1 MAKLVN
7 ATQHRGHHEG
17 TYRLRPDGRW
27 ECRFTM
33 PDGKRKSVYG
43 RSRPDVRAKMEEALG
58 KAKKG
63 IDLKGEK
70 QTVAHFLDTWLEETQ
85 RPRLRPSTLKSYESY
100 IRLHI
105 VPALG
110 DKTLGEL
117 TAQDVQRFL
126 NGLSKTKPRRPSKKV
141 GTASTAGEKRE
152 PSSSRVTEPAL
163 SPRTVQYIRAI
174 LRAALGQALRWGY
187 VERNVA
193 ALASPPRQQPKQVA
207 ALSAAHA
214 QTLID
219 HTRDD
224 RLGALF
230 ATALYTGMRQG
241 ELLGLRWPDVDLD
254 AGTVRVRQAVQK
266 VDKQWQFVEPK
277 SANGKRTVPLC
288 EPAVA
293 VLKRQKEHVKAMRQH
308 AGEAWTEW
316 GLVFPSE
323 LGTPLDSSNVTK
335 HLQRCLAMNAL
346 PRVSFHALRHTC
358 GSLLH
363 QEGVPART
371 IMEILGHSQITLTL
385 GTYCHATDASI
396 GEAAGA
402 LARALG
408 GAP

>member
-1 MAKLVN
+1 MAKLVHAN
-7 ATQHRGHHEG
+7 QHRGHHEG
-17 TYRLRPDGRW
+17 SYRLRKDGRW
-27 ECRFTM
+27 ECAFTM

-43 RSRPDVRAKMEEALG
+43 KSRPDVRAKMEDALG

-63 IDLKGEK
+63 IDLKGER
-70 QTVAHFLDTWLEETQ
+70 QRLCDFLSTWMAETQ
-85 RPRLRPSTLKSYESY
+85 APKLRPSTIKSYESY

-110 DKTLGEL
+110 DTTLGDL
-117 TAQDVQRFL
+117 TAQDVQRCL
-126 NGLSKTKPRRPSKKV
+126 NGCSKT
-141 GTASTAGEKRE
+141 G
-152 PSSSRVTEPAL
+152 L

-174 LRAALGQALRWGY
+174 LRAALNQALRWGY

-193 ALASPPRQQPKQVA
+193 ALASPPRQKPKQIETLA
-207 ALSAAHA
+207 ADEAYHLME
-214 QTLID
+214 

-241 ELLGLRWPDVDLD
+241 ELLGLRWPDVDLE
-254 AGTVRVRQAVQK
+254 AGTIRVRQAVQK
-266 VDKQWQFVEPK
+266 IDGEWQFVEPK
-277 SANGKRTVPLC
+277 SANGRRTLPLP
-288 EPAVA
+288 EPARD
-293 VLKRQKEHVKAMRQH
+293 VLRRQKERVREMRQH
-308 AGEAWTEW
+308 ADDAWTEF
-316 GLVFPSE
+316 GLVFPSA
-323 LGTPLDSSNVTK
+323 LGTPLDSSNVTH
-335 HLQRCLAMNAL
+335 HLQRQLDAAGL

-385 GTYCHATDASI
+385 GTYCHATPVMFD
-396 GEAAGA
+396 EAAGA

-408 GAP
+408 GTR